1 MAEVEIFGLPRSPYT
16 RVVRLVCEEKGI
28 DYELKPAPPHSP
40 EVIAIHP
47 YGKIPVMRHGDFAL
61 FESKAIA
68 TYLDRSFPGARLIP
82 DDPRLA
88 ALTEQWISLVN
99 SVMDGT
105 LIRTYVLAYVF
116 PKGADGTPD
125 RRAIDAVVPA
135 MRAQLQLLDKAVAKT
150 GYLVGDGVTLA
161 DLFVLPILYYLRQ
174 FPESAEALAR
184 AAHLV
189 RYYDRLSA
197 RPSFQNTI
205 PPHQGLRR

>member
-1 MAEVEIFGLPRSPYT
+1 MAKVEIFGLPRSTYT

-28 DYELKPAPPHSP
+28 DYELTAVPPHSP
-40 EVIAIHP
+40 TVTAIHP

-68 TYLDRSFPGARLIP
+68 TYLDRHFPGARLIP
-82 DDPRLA
+82 DEPRLA

-99 SVMDGT
+99 GVMDGT

-125 RRAIDAVVPA
+125 RRAVDAVIPT
-135 MRAQLQLLDKAVAKT
+135 MRAQLQLLDKTVAET
-150 GYLVGDGVTLA
+150 GFLVGDAVTLA
-161 DLFVLPILYYLRQ
+161 DLYVLPILYYLRQ
-174 FPESAEALAR
+174 FPESAQALAE
-184 AAHLV
+184 ATHLTA
-189 RYYDRLSA
+189 YYDRLST
-197 RPSFQNTI
+197 RPGFQNTM

>member
-1 MAEVEIFGLPRSPYT
+1 
-16 RVVRLVCEEKGI
+16 
-28 DYELKPAPPHSP
+28 
-40 EVIAIHP
+40 VIAIHP

-125 RRAIDAVVPA
+125 RGAIDAVVPA

-174 FPESAEALAR
+174 FPESAEALAQ